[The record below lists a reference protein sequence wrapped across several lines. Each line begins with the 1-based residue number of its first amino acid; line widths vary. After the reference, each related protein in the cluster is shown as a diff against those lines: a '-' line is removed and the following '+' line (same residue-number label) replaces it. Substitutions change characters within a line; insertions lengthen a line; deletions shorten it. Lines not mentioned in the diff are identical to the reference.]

1 MAKKTSIKSAPEKKP
16 KAAAKKRST
25 SLDLSRSPAMKQL
38 IGQAGDIYGDIKNG
52 RRPSLRIPIR
62 GLSNVTF
69 SPRKGFF
76 TIGDKVSKR
85 TLSYQ
90 TVKPFAQSR
99 AHDGIFKKPDRDR

>member
-1 MAKKTSIKSAPEKKP
+1 
-16 KAAAKKRST
+16 
-25 SLDLSRSPAMKQL
+25 MKQL
-38 IGQAGDIYGDIKNG
+38 IGQAGDIYSEIKNG
-52 RRPSLRIPIR
+52 RRPSLRVPIR

-90 TVKPFAQSR
+90 TVKPFAQSVR
-99 AHDGIFKKPDRDR
+99 MMAFPRT